1 MTPLVGKTLAF
12 PLYLGSRHIDFE
24 RKQPTPPQIKLK
36 SLISFKIFWKYDMKD
51 VSDLKTCLDD
61 CGDPAKSC
69 ENLIFFPLPKQNC
82 STAHCSY
89 LNIYISRKIRL
100 CVVDLEG
107 QFQTT
112 LQAKPINL
120 FIWKFRSIILIFLLF
135 FAGVVKSSAFCTL
148 LMLFQRVE
156 ILELQFDAKT
166 WLKWFN
172 LLGIA
177 SRVCKKHWIWQ
188 LLQK

>member
-1 MTPLVGKTLAF
+1 MHYVSKSMVG
-12 PLYLGSRHIDFE
+12 S
-24 RKQPTPPQIKLK
+24 QV
-36 SLISFKIFWKYDMKD
+36 SKYEI
-51 VSDLKTCLDD
+51 
-61 CGDPAKSC
+61 KSC
-69 ENLIFFPLPKQNC
+69 SVNPLTTLP
-82 STAHCSY
+82 HCNY

-112 LQAKPINL
+112 LPAKPIN
-120 FIWKFRSIILIFLLF
+120 FSIWKFRSIILIFLLF

-166 WLKWFN
+166 LLKWFN

-177 SRVCKKHWIWQ
+177 STVCKKY
-188 LLQK
+188 